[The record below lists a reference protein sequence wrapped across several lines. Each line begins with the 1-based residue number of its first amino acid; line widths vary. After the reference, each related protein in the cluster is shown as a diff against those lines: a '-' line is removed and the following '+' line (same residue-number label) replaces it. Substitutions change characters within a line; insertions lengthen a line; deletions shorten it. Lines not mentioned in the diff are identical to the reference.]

1 MELAVLKLKSIGS
14 ISSYQSTHKNNFYM
28 NINASLFHTF
38 SFPYI
43 NIYVHI
49 DDNFC
54 FVLYILLCTGII
66 HLTKHHGDSFKSLH
80 TNLPYP
86 F

>member
-14 ISSYQSTHKNNFYM
+14 ISSYHSTYKNNYYM
-28 NINASLFHTF
+28 KFNASLFHTF

-49 DDNFC
+49 DANFC
-54 FVLYILLCTGII
+54 FVLYILLCTEII
-66 HLTKHHGDSFKSLH
+66 HSTKYHGHFFKYLH
-80 TNLPYP
+80 TNIPYP